1 MLMNVWKF
9 VHPYKVALFVA
20 GFLMMIEIIA
30 ELLQPLLMAKIINN
44 GIQEQNLEIV
54 MFWGAVMLGLS
65 IICLVAGILNSFY
78 ASHLSQSF
86 GYDVRKSLFQKVQS
100 FSYSQF
106 SNFGA
111 GTILTRLTNDIQ
123 QMQATIFMLMRIML
137 RAPIL
142 VVGGLLMAFLV
153 HPKLA
158 FFLGVVVPILFI
170 FLLYV
175 MKKGSGMFQKVQR
188 KLDTVNNVMDENL
201 TGMKLIRAYE
211 RAEHEGKRFNE
222 ANHQLKA
229 RTLSVLRFMEITM
242 PSLVLIMNI
251 AILFILWF
259 GHDYIAVGNANV
271 GEVVAV
277 VNYATRITSS
287 LSIFSF
293 IIMTLSRA
301 NASASRLNE
310 VLNTPV
316 EMEDQNGTDGPVDL
330 KGELSFERVS
340 FHYPNQRREALKDI
354 TFHVK
359 SGETLA
365 ILGATGSGKTTI
377 INLIPRLYD
386 PVQGVVKVDG
396 MNVKDYPQKELRQQ
410 IGMVPQVAMLFTG
423 TIKENILWGDQN
435 ATDADII
442 EACQKAQIY
451 ETIMDYSA
459 GMDTLI
465 GQKGVNLSG
474 GQRQR
479 LAMARALVRKP
490 KILLLDD
497 STSALDL
504 KTEERLL
511 QALKEEKSTKIIV
524 TQKISTAVHAD
535 TIILLEE
542 GRKVAEGHHDDL
554 CLTSPLYQKIVA
566 SQQEQEGGIAIVE
579 SVK

>member
-9 VHPYKVALFVA
+9 VYPYKVALFVA

-100 FSYSQF
+100 FSYSKF
-106 SNFGA
+106 SDLGVS
-111 GTILTRLTNDIQ
+111 TILTRLTNDIQ

-153 HPKLA
+153 HPRLA

-201 TGMKLIRAYE
+201 TGMKLIRAYG

-330 KGELSFERVS
+330 KGELAFERVS

-410 IGMVPQVAMLFTG
+410 IGIVPQVAMLFTG
-423 TIKENILWGDQN
+423 TIKENILWGNQN

-511 QALKEEKSTKIIV
+511 QALKEEQSTKIIV

-535 TIILLEE
+535 KIILLEE

-554 CLTSPLYQKIVA
+554 CITSLLYQKIVA